1 MECID
6 QNRHQRKPKW
16 AYKSDIFTSGKG
28 LRYTMAS
35 QQTEL

>member
-6 QNRHQRKPKW
+6 QNRQRKPKR

-28 LRYTMAS
+28 LRHTMAS